1 VVDLSSQPVD
11 EAVVM
16 EPRPAVPRPRRLL
29 RSAIIGTGFV
39 GPFHVDAV
47 RRGGYAEVV
56 ALAGSDPARTAAR
69 ARDLAV
75 PLATTDVARLL
86 ADPGIDVVHICTP
99 NRTHVELASAALEA
113 GKHVVVEKP
122 VALNASDAA
131 ALAALAR
138 RLDRHATVAFTYRGY
153 PMVRRARR
161 LVQAGELGD
170 LRLVHGEYIQDWLSE
185 ATDYNWRIE
194 PEIGGASRAVAD
206 IGSHWFDT
214 AEFIAGRRIES
225 VLADVATFVPRRRR
239 PSGGGQAFVRAD
251 AHGEEVEIRSED
263 AATILVRFEGGAR
276 GACVVSQVSPGRKNG
291 FELELA
297 GSHATL
303 DWAQEDPEH
312 LWLRSRDESRLLTRG
327 PADGPEPET
336 RGVPS
341 LPAGHPEGWA
351 EALRDLLRPFY
362 AAIVAEDRPVD
373 PDLADV
379 PYPRIEDG
387 ARAVAFVEAT
397 LASARDGRWTPIS
410 AARSLG
416 SSGPGSKR
424 KSSAGR
430 SHDLGRR
437 PRE

>member
-1 VVDLSSQPVD
+1 VVDLSSQRVD

-16 EPRPAVPRPRRLL
+16 EPGPAVPRPTRLL

-69 ARDLAV
+69 ARDLAI

-86 ADPGIDVVHICTP
+86 ADPAIDVIHICTP

-122 VALNASDAA
+122 VALNASEALT
-131 ALAALAR
+131 LAALAR
-138 RLDRHATVAFTYRGY
+138 RLDRHAMVAFTYRGY

-161 LVQAGELGD
+161 LVQSGQLGD

-185 ATDYNWRIE
+185 ATDFNWRIE

-225 VLADVATFVPRRRR
+225 VLADVATFIPRRHR

-251 AHGEEVEIRSED
+251 APGEEIEIRSED
-263 AATILVRFEGGAR
+263 AATILIRFEGGAR

-291 FELELA
+291 FALELA
-297 GSHATL
+297 GSDATL

-312 LWLRSRDESRLLTRG
+312 VWLRSRDESRLLTRG

-336 RGVPS
+336 PGIPP

-362 AAIVAEDRPVD
+362 AAIVDGNRPVD
-373 PDLADV
+373 PDQADV
-379 PYPRIEDG
+379 PYPTIEDG
-387 ARAVAFVEAT
+387 ARAVAFGEAT
-397 LASARDGRWTPIS
+397 LASARGVRWTPIS
-410 AARSLG
+410 AARWQVPSDR
-416 SSGPGSKR
+416 GSKP
-424 KSSAGR
+424 KQSAGG
-430 SHDLGRR
+430 SPDMGQKA
-437 PRE
+437 RE